1 MHGRTGAS
9 PRGRQEAAMTYDL
22 KITGGTIVDGSGKP
36 GFAGDLGIKD
46 GKVVALGKA
55 DGPAATTIDARG
67 KIVSPGFV
75 DVHTHYDAQILWD
88 RMLSISPW
96 HGVTTTV
103 IGNCGFGVAPTKAI
117 HRKLIMQTLEKVEGM
132 SLEALEAGLGNAWPF
147 ETFPQYLDT
156 LEKQGTAINIA
167 ALFGHT
173 PLRLYVMGEESTERA
188 ATPDEIAKMK
198 TLVREAMDAGAI
210 GFGTSVSVSHNG
222 YAGKPVPSRQ
232 ATVEEMD
239 ALVSVMGELKRGLM
253 QITIG
258 RDFSTRQVGGV
269 SRTYNA
275 PVTWTALLSYLYGPG
290 GHRKQLDLAAEQRK
304 SGAMVIP
311 QVSCRPLN
319 FEFTFAEPFI
329 FDVMKFMNE
338 LAVEDAKT
346 PGTRRRA
353 YADPAWR
360 EKLRRDVTPLF
371 RNWWDRVVIAWAP
384 SARELEEQPLAD
396 AARKLGRDPV
406 DLALDLA
413 LANDLQARFRM
424 AVMNFD
430 EKEVAELIT
439 DPHTVIALSDAGAH
453 ASQLCDACYSTYLL
467 GHWVREKK
475 TLTIEQAVHQL
486 TQRPAEMFGI
496 TDRGLLAEGRPADV
510 VVFDPRTVAP
520 GPLKRVYDL
529 PAGAD
534 RLVSEATGVDAVIV
548 NGRIIRQN
556 GNDVV
561 AADDRLPGR
570 VLRHGRAA

>member
-1 MHGRTGAS
+1 
-9 PRGRQEAAMTYDL
+9 MTYDL
-22 KITGGTIVDGSGKP
+22 KITGGTIVDGTGKP
-36 GFAGDLGIKD
+36 GFVGDLGIKN

-55 DGPAATTIDARG
+55 EGAATTTIDAKG

-103 IGNCGFGVAPTKAI
+103 IGNCGFGVAPTHAA
-117 HRKLIMQTLEKVEGM
+117 HRKIIMQTLEKVEGM
-132 SLEALEAGLGNAWPF
+132 SLEALEAGLGTAWPF

-156 LEKQGTAINIA
+156 LEKRGSAINVA

-188 ATPDEIAKMK
+188 ATPDEIGKMK

-210 GFGTSVSVSHNG
+210 GFGTSVSVSHSG
-222 YAGKPVPSRQ
+222 YGGKPVPSRQ

-239 ALVSVMGELKRGLM
+239 SLVSVMGEMKRGLM

-258 RDFSTRQVGGV
+258 RDFSTRHMAEV
-269 SRTYNA
+269 SRKYNI
-275 PVTWTALLSYLYGPG
+275 PVTWTALLSHLYGPG

-319 FEFTFAEPFI
+319 FEVTFAEPFI
-329 FDVMKFMNE
+329 FDVMPFMNE
-338 LAVEDAKT
+338 LAKADAKE
-346 PGTRRRA
+346 PGARRRA

-360 EKLRRDVTPLF
+360 EKLRSEVTPLF
-371 RNWWDRVVIAWAP
+371 RNWWDRVVIAWSP
-384 SARELEEQPLAD
+384 SHRELEEQPLTT
-396 AARKLGRDPV
+396 AAAKLGKDPV
-406 DLALDLA
+406 DLALDISLA
-413 LANDLQARFRM
+413 DDLQTRFRM

-439 DPHTVIALSDAGAH
+439 DPHTIIALSDAGAH
-453 ASQLCDACYSTYLL
+453 ANQLCDACYSTHLL

-475 TLTIEQAVHQL
+475 TFTVEEAVHNL

-496 TDRGLLAEGRPADV
+496 TDRGVLAEGRPADV
-510 VVFDPRTVAP
+510 VVFDPKTVGP

-534 RLVSEATGVDAVIV
+534 RLVAEANGIAAVIV
-548 NGRIIRQN
+548 NGRLVRQ
-556 GNDVV
+556 GNKDMVT
-561 AADDRLPGR
+561 ANDKLPGR
-570 VLRHGRAA
+570 LLRHGRAA

>member
-1 MHGRTGAS
+1 
-9 PRGRQEAAMTYDL
+9 MTYDL
-22 KITGGTIVDGSGKP
+22 KITGGTIVDGTGKP

-46 GKVVALGKA
+46 GKVAALGKA
-55 DGPAATTIDARG
+55 EGAADATIDAKG
-67 KIVSPGFV
+67 KVVSPGFV

-132 SLEALEAGLGNAWPF
+132 SLEALEAGLGMSWPF
-147 ETFPQYLDT
+147 ETFPQYLDA
-156 LEKQGTAINIA
+156 LEKRGSAINVA

-188 ATPDEIAKMK
+188 ATTDEIAAMK
-198 TLVREAMDAGAI
+198 KLVREAMDAGAI

-232 ATVEEMD
+232 ATVNEMD

-258 RDFSTRQVGGV
+258 RDFSTRHMAEV
-269 SRTYNA
+269 SRKYGV

-304 SGAMVIP
+304 SGALVIP

-338 LAVEDAKT
+338 LAVEEAKA

-360 EKLRRDVTPLF
+360 EKLRCEVTPLF

-384 SARELEEQPLAD
+384 SARELEEQPLTQ
-396 AARKLGRDPV
+396 AAAGLGKDPV

-439 DPHTVIALSDAGAH
+439 DPNTIIALSDAGAH

-467 GHWVREKK
+467 GHWVRERK
-475 TLTIEQAVHQL
+475 TFTVEQAVHNL

-496 TDRGLLAEGRPADV
+496 TDRGLLAQGRPADV
-510 VVFDPRTVAP
+510 VVFDPKTVGP

-534 RLVSEATGVDAVIV
+534 RLVSDAHGIDAVIV
-548 NGRIIRQN
+548 NGKLIRRD
-556 GNDVV
+556 GKDAV
-561 AADDRLPGR
+561 AANDKLPGR
-570 VLRHGRAA
+570 LLRHGRAA

>member
-1 MHGRTGAS
+1 
-9 PRGRQEAAMTYDL
+9 MTYDL
-22 KITGGTIVDGSGKP
+22 KITGGTIVDGTGKSG
-36 GFAGDLGIKD
+36 FSGDLGIKD
-46 GKVVALGKA
+46 GKVVALGKV
-55 DGPAATTIDARG
+55 DGPAAATIDATG
-67 KIVSPGFV
+67 KVVAPGFV

-88 RMLSISPW
+88 RMLTISPW
-96 HGVTTTV
+96 HGITTTV

-132 SLEALEAGLGNAWPF
+132 SLDALHAGLGDDWPF
-147 ETFPQYLDT
+147 ETFPQYLDA
-156 LEKQGTAINIA
+156 LEKRGSAINVA

-173 PLRLYVMGEESTERA
+173 PLRMYVMGEESTERA
-188 ATPDEIAKMK
+188 ATADEIDAMK
-198 TLVREAMDAGAI
+198 KLMREAMEAGAI

-232 ATVEEMD
+232 ATVDEMD
-239 ALVSVMGELKRGLM
+239 ALVSVMGDMKRGLM

-258 RDFSTRQVGGV
+258 REFSTRHMAEV
-269 SRTYNA
+269 SRKYGV

-304 SGAMVIP
+304 SGALVIP

-338 LAVEDAKT
+338 LTVEDARS
-346 PGTRRRA
+346 PGARRRA

-360 EKLRRDVTPLF
+360 RKFTAEPTPLF
-371 RNWWDRVVIAWAP
+371 QRWWDRTVIAWAP
-384 SARELEEQPLAD
+384 SAKELEEQPLAL
-396 AARKLGRDPV
+396 AAAKLGKDPV

-413 LANDLQARFRM
+413 LASDLQARFRM

-439 DPHTVIALSDAGAH
+439 DPHTIIALSDAGAH

-467 GHWVREKK
+467 GHWVRDKK
-475 TLTIEQAVHQL
+475 TFTIEQAVHNL

-496 TDRGLLAEGRPADV
+496 TDRGLLAPGRPADV
-510 VVFDPRTVAP
+510 VVFDPKTVGP
-520 GPLKRVYDL
+520 GPLKRVHDL

-534 RLVSEATGVDAVIV
+534 RLVSEASGIDAVIV
-548 NGRIIRQN
+548 NGQLIRRN
-556 GNDVV
+556 GKD
-561 AADDRLPGR
+561 AIADNNKLPGR
-570 VLRHGRAA
+570 LLRHGRAA

>member
-1 MHGRTGAS
+1 MS
-9 PRGRQEAAMTYDL
+9 FDL
-22 KITGGTIVDGSGKP
+22 KIAGGTIVDGTGKP
-36 GFAGDLGIKD
+36 GFVGDIGIKG
-46 GKVVALGKA
+46 GKIVAIGKA
-55 DGPAATTIDARG
+55 DGPAITTIDATG
-67 KIVSPGFV
+67 KVVSPGFV

-103 IGNCGFGVAPTKAI
+103 IGNCGFGVAPTRAA
-117 HRKLIMQTLEKVEGM
+117 HRKLILQTLEKVEGM
-132 SLEALEAGLGNAWPF
+132 SLDALQEGLGDVWPF

-156 LEKQGTAINIA
+156 VEKRGSAINVA

-173 PLRLYVMGEESTERA
+173 PLRMYVMGEESTERA
-188 ATPDEIAKMK
+188 STPDELAAMK
-198 TLVREAMDAGAI
+198 KLMREAMEAGAI

-232 ATVEEMD
+232 ATPEEMD
-239 ALVSVMGELKRGLM
+239 GLVSVMGEMKRGLM

-258 RDFSTRQVGGV
+258 REFSTRHMAEV
-269 SRTYNA
+269 SRKYQI

-338 LAVEDAKT
+338 LAIADAQS
-346 PGTRRRA
+346 PGARRQA

-360 EKLRRDVTPLF
+360 EKLRSEVTPLF
-371 RNWWDRVVIAWAP
+371 QKWWDRVVIAWAP
-384 SARELEEQPLAD
+384 SARELEEMPLVAA
-396 AARKLGRDPV
+396 AARLGKDPV

-413 LANDLQARFRM
+413 LANDLKARFRM

-439 DPHTVIALSDAGAH
+439 DPNTIIALSDAGAH

-467 GHWVREKK
+467 GHWVRDRKVF
-475 TLTIEQAVHQL
+475 TIEQAVHNL

-496 TDRGLLAEGRPADV
+496 SDRGLLSEGRPADV
-510 VVFDPRTVAP
+510 VVFDPKTVGP
-520 GPLKRVYDL
+520 GPLKRVHDM

-534 RLVSEATGVDAVIV
+534 RLVSEASGIDAVVV
-548 NGRIIRQN
+548 NGTLIRRDN
-556 GNDVV
+556 KDVF
-561 AADDRLPGR
+561 AANDRLPGR
-570 VLRHGRAA
+570 LLRGGKAA

>member
-1 MHGRTGAS
+1 MA
-9 PRGRQEAAMTYDL
+9 YDL
-22 KITGGTIVDGSGKP
+22 KITGGTIVDGTGKP
-36 GFAGDLGIKD
+36 GFVGDLGIKN
-46 GKVVALGKA
+46 GKVVAMGKA
-55 DGPAATTIDARG
+55 DGPATTTIEAAG
-67 KIVSPGFV
+67 KVISPGFV
-75 DVHTHYDAQILWD
+75 DVHTHYDAQVLWD
-88 RMLSISPW
+88 RMLTISPW
-96 HGVTTTV
+96 HGVTTSV

-132 SLEALEAGLGNAWPF
+132 SLDALQAGLGDDWPF

-156 LEKQGTAINIA
+156 LEKRGSAINIA

-188 ATPDEIAKMK
+188 ATSDEITAMK
-198 TLVREAMDAGAI
+198 KLMREAMEAGAI

-232 ATVEEMD
+232 ATVDEMD

-258 RDFSTRQVGGV
+258 REFSTRHMAEV
-269 SRTYNA
+269 SRKYGV
-275 PVTWTALLSYLYGPG
+275 PVTWTALLSHLYGPG

-338 LAVEDAKT
+338 LAVADAKT

-360 EKLRRDVTPLF
+360 EKLRSEVTPLF
-371 RNWWDRVVIAWAP
+371 QRWWDRVVIAWAP
-384 SARELEEQPLAD
+384 SHKELEEQPLAD
-396 AARKLGRDPV
+396 AAARLGKDPV

-413 LANDLQARFRM
+413 LANNLQARFRM

-439 DPHTVIALSDAGAH
+439 DPHTIIALSDAGAH
-453 ASQLCDACYSTYLL
+453 ASQLCDACYSTHLL
-467 GHWVREKK
+467 GHWVRDRK
-475 TLTIEQAVHQL
+475 TFTIEEAVHNL

-496 TDRGLLAEGRPADV
+496 TDRGVLAEGRPADV
-510 VVFDPRTVAP
+510 VVFDPKTVGP
-520 GPLKRVYDL
+520 GPLKRVHDL

-534 RLVSEATGVDAVIV
+534 RLISEASCIYAVIV
-548 NGRIIRQN
+548 NGTLIRRD
-556 GNDVV
+556 GTDAIAVNDK
-561 AADDRLPGR
+561 LPGR
-570 VLRHGRAA
+570 LLRSGCAA

>member
-1 MHGRTGAS
+1 MS
-9 PRGRQEAAMTYDL
+9 YDI
-22 KITGGTIVDGSGKP
+22 KVTGGTIVDGSGKP
-36 GFAGDLGIKD
+36 GFIGDLGIKG

-55 DGPAATTIDARG
+55 DGPADTTIDATG
-67 KIVSPGFV
+67 KVVSPGFV

-88 RMLSISPW
+88 RMLTISPW

-103 IGNCGFGVAPTKAI
+103 IGNCGFGVAPTRAI

-132 SLEALEAGLGNAWPF
+132 SLEALEAGLGLDWPF
-147 ETFPQYLDT
+147 ETFPQYLDA
-156 LEKQGTAINIA
+156 LDKRGSAINVA

-188 ATPDEIAKMK
+188 ATTDEIAAMK
-198 TLVREAMDAGAI
+198 KLVREAMEAGAI
-210 GFGTSVSVSHNG
+210 GFGTSVAVSHNG

-232 ATVEEMD
+232 ATVDEMD

-253 QITIG
+253 QVTIG
-258 RDFSTRQVGGV
+258 RDFSTRHMADV
-269 SRTYNA
+269 SRKYGI
-275 PVTWTALLSYLYGPG
+275 PVTWTALLSYMYGPG
-290 GHRKQLDLAAEQRK
+290 GHRKQLALADEQRK
-304 SGAMVIP
+304 SGALVIP

-338 LAVEDAKT
+338 LAVEEAKA

-360 EKLRRDVTPLF
+360 EKLRSEVTPLF

-384 SARELEEQPLAD
+384 SARELEELPLAE
-396 AARKLGRDPV
+396 AARKLGKDPV

-430 EKEVAELIT
+430 EQEVAELIT
-439 DPHTVIALSDAGAH
+439 DPHTIIALSDAGAH
-453 ASQLCDACYSTYLL
+453 ASQLCDACYATYLL
-467 GHWVREKK
+467 SHWVRERK
-475 TLTIEQAVHQL
+475 TFTIEQAVHNL

-496 TDRGLLAEGRPADV
+496 TDRGLLTEGRPADV
-510 VVFDPRTVAP
+510 VVFDPRTVGP

-534 RLVSEATGVDAVIV
+534 RLVSEASGIDAVIV
-548 NGRIIRQN
+548 NGKLIRRN
-556 GNDVV
+556 GKDTVAGNDP
-561 AADDRLPGR
+561 LPGR
-570 VLRHGRAA
+570 LLRHGRAA

>member
-1 MHGRTGAS
+1 MS
-9 PRGRQEAAMTYDL
+9 FDL
-22 KITGGTIVDGSGKP
+22 KIAGGTIVDGTGKP
-36 GFAGDLGIKD
+36 GFVGDIAIKG
-46 GKVVALGKA
+46 GKIVAVGKA
-55 DGPAATTIDARG
+55 DGPATTTIDATG
-67 KIVSPGFV
+67 KVVSPGFV

-103 IGNCGFGVAPTKAI
+103 IGNCGFGVAPTRAA
-117 HRKLIMQTLEKVEGM
+117 HRKLILQTLEKVEGM
-132 SLEALEAGLGNAWPF
+132 SLDALQEGLGEAWPF
-147 ETFPQYLDT
+147 ETFPQYLDAV
-156 LEKQGTAINIA
+156 EKRGSAINVA

-188 ATPDEIAKMK
+188 STPDELAAMK
-198 TLVREAMDAGAI
+198 KLMREAMEAGAI

-232 ATVEEMD
+232 ATPEEMD
-239 ALVSVMGELKRGLM
+239 GLVSVMGEMKRGLM

-258 RDFSTRQVGGV
+258 REFSTRHMAEV
-269 SRTYNA
+269 SRKYQV

-338 LAVEDAKT
+338 LAVADARS
-346 PGTRRRA
+346 PGARRQA
-353 YADPAWR
+353 YADPVWR
-360 EKLRRDVTPLF
+360 EKLRSEVTPLF
-371 RNWWDRVVIAWAP
+371 QRWWDRVVIAWAP
-384 SARELEEQPLAD
+384 STRELEEMPLV
-396 AARKLGRDPV
+396 AAAAKLGKDPV

-439 DPHTVIALSDAGAH
+439 DPNTIIALSDAGAH

-467 GHWVREKK
+467 GHWVRDRKVFTVE
-475 TLTIEQAVHQL
+475 EAVHNL

-510 VVFDPRTVAP
+510 VVFDPKTVGP
-520 GPLKRVYDL
+520 GPLKRVHDM

-534 RLVSEATGVDAVIV
+534 RLVSEASGIDAVIV
-548 NGRIIRQN
+548 NGTLIRRDN
-556 GNDVV
+556 KDVF
-561 AADDRLPGR
+561 AANDRLPGCL
-570 VLRHGRAA
+570 LRGGKAA

>member
-1 MHGRTGAS
+1 MAF
-9 PRGRQEAAMTYDL
+9 DL
-22 KITGGTIVDGSGKP
+22 KITGGTIVDGTGKP
-36 GFAGDLGIKD
+36 GFVGDLGIKD

-55 DGPAATTIDARG
+55 DGPATVTIDAAG
-67 KIVSPGFV
+67 KVVSPGFV

-88 RMLSISPW
+88 RLLSISPW

-103 IGNCGFGVAPTKAI
+103 IGNCGFGVAPTHAA
-117 HRKLIMQTLEKVEGM
+117 HRKMIMQTLEKVEGM
-132 SLEALEAGLGNAWPF
+132 SLEALEAGLGTAWPF

-156 LEKQGTAINIA
+156 LEKRGSAINIA

-188 ATPDEIAKMK
+188 ATPDEIAKMR
-198 TLVREAMDAGAI
+198 TLMREAMDAGAI

-222 YAGKPVPSRQ
+222 YGGKPVPSRQ

-258 RDFSTRQVGGV
+258 RDFSTRHMAEV
-269 SRTYNA
+269 SRKYNV

-304 SGAMVIP
+304 SGALVIP

-338 LAVEDAKT
+338 LSQADAKA

-360 EKLRRDVTPLF
+360 EKLRSEVTPLF
-371 RNWWDRVVIAWAP
+371 RNWWDRVIIAWSP
-384 SARELEEQPLAD
+384 SHRELEEQALS
-396 AARKLGRDPV
+396 AAAAKLGKDPV
-406 DLALDLA
+406 DLALDIA
-413 LANDLQARFRM
+413 LSDDLQTRFRM

-439 DPHTVIALSDAGAH
+439 DPNTIIALSDAGAH
-453 ASQLCDACYSTYLL
+453 ASQLCDACYSTHLL
-467 GHWVREKK
+467 AHWVRERG
-475 TLTIEQAVHQL
+475 TFTIEQAVHHL
-486 TQRPAEMFGI
+486 TQRPAETFGI
-496 TDRGLLAEGRPADV
+496 TDRGTLAEGRPADV
-510 VVFDPRTVAP
+510 VVFDPRTVGP
-520 GPLKRVYDL
+520 GPLKRVHDL

-534 RLVSEATGVDAVIV
+534 RLVSEANGIVAVIV
-548 NGRIIRQN
+548 NGQIIRRD
-556 GNDVV
+556 GKDAV
-561 AADDRLPGR
+561 AANDKLPGR
-570 VLRHGRAA
+570 VLRNGRAA

>member
-1 MHGRTGAS
+1 
-9 PRGRQEAAMTYDL
+9 MTFDL
-22 KITGGTIVDGSGKP
+22 KITGGTVVDGTGKP
-36 GFAGDLGIKD
+36 GFVADLGIKD
-46 GKVVALGKA
+46 GKVVAIGKIEG
-55 DGPAATTIDARG
+55 DATQTIDATG

-88 RMLSISPW
+88 RMLTISPW

-117 HRKLIMQTLEKVEGM
+117 HRKMIMQTLEKVEGM
-132 SLEALEAGLGNAWPF
+132 SLEALQEGLGDVWPF
-147 ETFPQYLDT
+147 ETFPEYLDAV
-156 LEKQGTAINIA
+156 EKRGSAINVA

-188 ATPDEIAKMK
+188 ATADEIGAMK
-198 TLVREAMDAGAI
+198 KLMREAMEAGAI

-232 ATVEEMD
+232 ATPEEMD
-239 ALVSVMGELKRGLM
+239 QLVSVMGEMKRGLM

-258 RDFSTRQVGGV
+258 REFSTRHMAEV
-269 SRTYNA
+269 SRKYDI

-329 FDVMKFMNE
+329 FDTMKFMNE
-338 LAVEDAKT
+338 LAVADAKD
-346 PGTRRRA
+346 PGARRRA
-353 YADPAWR
+353 YTDPTWR
-360 EKLRRDVTPLF
+360 EKLRSEVSPLF
-371 RNWWDRVVIAWAP
+371 QKWWDRVVIAWAP
-384 SARELEEQPLAD
+384 SARELEEMPLAVA
-396 AARKLGRDPV
+396 AARVGKDPV
-406 DLALDLA
+406 ALALELA

-439 DPHTVIALSDAGAH
+439 DPNTIIALSDAGAH
-453 ASQLCDACYSTYLL
+453 ASQLCDACYSTHLL
-467 GHWVREKK
+467 GHWVRDRKVF
-475 TLTIEQAVHQL
+475 TLEEAVHNL

-496 TDRGLLAEGRPADV
+496 TDRGVLAEGRPADV
-510 VVFDPRTVAP
+510 VVFDPKTVNP
-520 GPLKRVYDL
+520 GPLKRVFDM

-534 RLVSEATGVDAVIV
+534 RLVSEASGIEAVVV
-548 NGRIIRQN
+548 NGKLIRQN
-556 GNDVV
+556 NKDTV
-561 AADDRLPGR
+561 AADDKLPGR
-570 VLRHGRAA
+570 LLRHGRAA

>member
-1 MHGRTGAS
+1 
-9 PRGRQEAAMTYDL
+9 MTYDL

-36 GFAGDLGIKD
+36 GFRGDVGVKD

-55 DGPAATTIDARG
+55 EGAATTTIDATG
-67 KIVSPGFV
+67 KVVAPGFV

-132 SLEALEAGLGNAWPF
+132 SLEALEAGLGTNWPF
-147 ETFPQYLDT
+147 ETFPQYLDA
-156 LEKQGTAINIA
+156 LEKRGSAINVA

-188 ATPDEIAKMK
+188 ATADEIAAMK
-198 TLVREAMDAGAI
+198 KLVREAMDAGAI

-258 RDFSTRQVGGV
+258 RDFSTRHMAEV
-269 SRTYNA
+269 SRKYHV

-290 GHRKQLDLAAEQRK
+290 GHRKQLALAAEQRK
-304 SGAMVIP
+304 SGALVIP

-338 LAVEDAKT
+338 LAVAEAKT

-360 EKLRRDVTPLF
+360 EKLRSELTPLF
-371 RNWWDRVVIAWAP
+371 RNWWDRVIIAWVP
-384 SARELEEQPLAD
+384 SARELEEQPLAQA
-396 AARKLGRDPV
+396 AARLGKDPV

-439 DPHTVIALSDAGAH
+439 DPNTIIALSDAGAH

-467 GHWVREKK
+467 GHWVRERK
-475 TLTIEQAVHQL
+475 TFTVEQAVHNL

-496 TDRGLLAEGRPADV
+496 TDRGLLAQGRPADV
-510 VVFDPRTVAP
+510 VVFDPKTVGP

-534 RLVSEATGVDAVIV
+534 RLVSEASGIDAVIV
-548 NGRIIRQN
+548 NGKLIRRD
-556 GNDVV
+556 GKDAVV
-561 AADDRLPGR
+561 ANDTLPGR
-570 VLRHGRAA
+570 LLRHGKAA

>member
-1 MHGRTGAS
+1 
-9 PRGRQEAAMTYDL
+9 MTYDL

-36 GFAGDLGIKD
+36 GFRGDVGVKD

-55 DGPAATTIDARG
+55 EGAATTTIDATG
-67 KIVSPGFV
+67 KVVAPGFV

-132 SLEALEAGLGNAWPF
+132 SLEALEAGLGTNWPF
-147 ETFPQYLDT
+147 ETFPQYLDA
-156 LEKQGTAINIA
+156 LEKRGSAINVA

-188 ATPDEIAKMK
+188 ATADEIAAMK
-198 TLVREAMDAGAI
+198 KLVREAMDAGAI

-232 ATVEEMD
+232 ATVDEMD

-258 RDFSTRQVGGV
+258 RDFSTRHMAEV
-269 SRTYNA
+269 SRKYNV

-304 SGAMVIP
+304 SGALVIP

-338 LAVEDAKT
+338 LAVAEAKT

-360 EKLRRDVTPLF
+360 EKLRSELTPLF
-371 RNWWDRVVIAWAP
+371 RNWWDRVIIAWAP
-384 SARELEEQPLAD
+384 SARELEEQPLAQA
-396 AARKLGRDPV
+396 AARLGKDPV

-439 DPHTVIALSDAGAH
+439 DPNTIIALSDAGAH

-467 GHWVREKK
+467 GHWVRERK
-475 TLTIEQAVHQL
+475 TFTVEQAVHNL

-496 TDRGLLAEGRPADV
+496 TDRGLLAAGRPADV
-510 VVFDPRTVAP
+510 VVFDPKTVGP

-534 RLVSEATGVDAVIV
+534 RLVSEASGIDAVIV
-548 NGRIIRQN
+548 NGKLIRRD
-556 GNDVV
+556 GKDAV
-561 AADDRLPGR
+561 AANDKLPGR
-570 VLRHGRAA
+570 LLRHGRAA

>member
-1 MHGRTGAS
+1 MS
-9 PRGRQEAAMTYDL
+9 YDL
-22 KITGGTIVDGSGKP
+22 KITGGMIVDGTGKP
-36 GFAGDLGIKD
+36 GFVGDLGIKD
-46 GKVVALGKA
+46 GKVVAMGKA
-55 DGPAATTIDARG
+55 DGPATTTIDATG

-117 HRKLIMQTLEKVEGM
+117 HRKLILQTLEKVEGM
-132 SLEALEAGLGNAWPF
+132 SLDALHAGLGEVWPF
-147 ETFPQYLDT
+147 ETFPQYLDA
-156 LEKQGTAINIA
+156 LEKRGSAINVA

-173 PLRLYVMGEESTERA
+173 PLRMYVMGEESTERA
-188 ATPDEIAKMK
+188 ATQDEIKSMK
-198 TLVREAMDAGAI
+198 KLMREAMDAGAI

-232 ATVEEMD
+232 ATVDEMD
-239 ALVSVMGELKRGLM
+239 QLVSVMGELKRGLM

-258 RDFSTRQVGGV
+258 REFSTRHMAEV
-269 SRTYNA
+269 SRKYGV

-338 LAVEDAKT
+338 LAVADAKA

-360 EKLRRDVTPLF
+360 EKLRSEVTPLF
-371 RNWWDRVVIAWAP
+371 QRWWDRVVIARAP
-384 SARELEEQPLAD
+384 SHKELEEMPLAAA
-396 AARKLGRDPV
+396 AARLGKDPV
-406 DLALDLA
+406 DLALDIA

-439 DPHTVIALSDAGAH
+439 DPNTIIALSDAGAH
-453 ASQLCDACYSTYLL
+453 ASQLCDACYSTHLL
-467 GHWVREKK
+467 GHWVRERKVF
-475 TLTIEQAVHQL
+475 TVEEAVHNL

-496 TDRGLLAEGRPADV
+496 TDRGVLAEGRPADV
-510 VVFDPRTVAP
+510 VVFDARTVGP
-520 GPLKRVYDL
+520 GPLKRVNDL

-534 RLVSEATGVDAVIV
+534 RLVSQANGIDAVIV
-548 NGRIIRQN
+548 NGELIRRDN
-556 GNDVV
+556 KDVFAANDK
-561 AADDRLPGR
+561 LPGR
-570 VLRHGRAA
+570 LLRSGRAA

>member
-1 MHGRTGAS
+1 MS
-9 PRGRQEAAMTYDL
+9 YDL
-22 KITGGTIVDGSGKP
+22 KITGGTIVDGTGKA
-36 GFAGDLGIKD
+36 GFVGDVGIKD

-55 DGPAATTIDARG
+55 DGPATTTIEAAGR
-67 KIVSPGFV
+67 IVAPGFV

-88 RMLSISPW
+88 RLLSISPW

-117 HRKLIMQTLEKVEGM
+117 HRKMIMQTLEKVEGM
-132 SLEALEAGLGNAWPF
+132 SLDALQAGLGDEWPF
-147 ETFPQYLDT
+147 ETFPQYLDA
-156 LEKQGTAINIA
+156 LEKRGSAINVA

-188 ATPDEIAKMK
+188 ATIDEIGAMK
-198 TLVREAMDAGAI
+198 TLMREAMEAGAI

-239 ALVSVMGELKRGLM
+239 ALVSVMGEMKRGLM

-258 RDFSTRQVGGV
+258 REFSTRHMAEV
-269 SRTYNA
+269 SRKYGV
-275 PVTWTALLSYLYGPG
+275 PVTWTALLSHLYGPG
-290 GHRKQLDLAAEQRK
+290 GHRKQLDLAAEQRR

-338 LAVEDAKT
+338 LAIEDAKV

-360 EKLRRDVTPLF
+360 EKLRSEVTPLF

-384 SARELEEQPLAD
+384 AHKELEEQPLTE
-396 AARKLGRDPV
+396 AAAKLGKDPV
-406 DLALDLA
+406 DLALDIA
-413 LANDLQARFRM
+413 LASDLQARFRM

-439 DPHTVIALSDAGAH
+439 DPNTIIALSDAGAH

-467 GHWVREKK
+467 GHWVRERK
-475 TLTIEQAVHQL
+475 TCTIEQAVHNL

-496 TDRGLLAEGRPADV
+496 TDRGVLADGRPADV
-510 VVFDPRTVAP
+510 VVFDPKTVGP

-534 RLVSEATGVDAVIV
+534 RLVSEAHGIDVVIV
-548 NGRIIRQN
+548 NGKVIRRN
-556 GNDVV
+556 GTDVV
-561 AADDRLPGR
+561 AANDKLPGR
-570 VLRHGRAA
+570 LLRSGRAA

>member
-1 MHGRTGAS
+1 
-9 PRGRQEAAMTYDL
+9 MTYDL
-22 KITGGTIVDGSGKP
+22 KITGGTIVDGTGKSG
-36 GFAGDLGIKD
+36 FTGDLGIKD

-55 DGPAATTIDARG
+55 EGAATATIDARS
-67 KIVSPGFV
+67 KVVSPGFV

-103 IGNCGFGVAPTKAI
+103 IGNCGFGVAPTRAI
-117 HRKLIMQTLEKVEGM
+117 HRKMIMQTLEKVEGM
-132 SLEALEAGLGNAWPF
+132 SLEALQAGLGEAWPF
-147 ETFPQYLDT
+147 ETFPQYLDA
-156 LEKQGTAINIA
+156 LEKRGSAINVA

-173 PLRLYVMGEESTERA
+173 PLRLYVMGEASTERA
-188 ATPDEIAKMK
+188 ANADEVAAMK
-198 TLVREAMDAGAI
+198 KLVREAMEAGAI

-232 ATVEEMD
+232 ATPEEMD
-239 ALVSVMGELKRGLM
+239 ALVSVMGEMKRGLM

-258 RDFSTRQVGGV
+258 RDFSTKHMAEV
-269 SRTYNA
+269 SRKYGI

-304 SGAMVIP
+304 SGALVIP

-329 FDVMKFMNE
+329 FDTMKFMNE
-338 LAVEDAKT
+338 LAAADAKE

-353 YADPAWR
+353 YANPAWR
-360 EKLRRDVTPLF
+360 EKLRSEVSPVF
-371 RNWWDRVVIAWAP
+371 RNWWDRVVIAWSP
-384 SARELEEQPLAD
+384 SARELEEMPLA
-396 AARKLGRDPV
+396 AAAAKVGKDPV
-406 DLALDLA
+406 DLALDIA
-413 LANDLQARFRM
+413 LVDDLQTRFRM

-430 EKEVAELIT
+430 ETEVAELIT
-439 DPHTVIALSDAGAH
+439 DPHTIIALSDAGAH
-453 ASQLCDACYSTYLL
+453 ANQLCDACYSTHLL

-475 TLTIEQAVHQL
+475 TMTIEQAVHQL

-496 TDRGLLAEGRPADV
+496 TDRGVLAEGRPADV
-510 VVFDPRTVAP
+510 VVFDPKTVAP

-534 RLVSEATGVDAVIV
+534 RLVSEASGIDAVIV
-548 NGRIIRQN
+548 NGRLIRQ
-556 GNDVV
+556 GNKDVV
-561 AADDRLPGR
+561 AADDKLPGR
-570 VLRHGRAA
+570 LLRHGRAV

>member
-1 MHGRTGAS
+1 
-9 PRGRQEAAMTYDL
+9 MTYDL
-22 KITGGTIVDGSGKP
+22 KITGGTIVDGTGKP
-36 GFAGDLGIKD
+36 GFVGDLGITD
-46 GKVVALGKA
+46 GKVVAIGKA
-55 DGPAATTIDARG
+55 EGAATTTIDAKG
-67 KIVSPGFV
+67 KVVSPGFV

-103 IGNCGFGVAPTKAI
+103 IGNCGFGVAPTRAA
-117 HRKLIMQTLEKVEGM
+117 HRKIIMQTLEKVEGM
-132 SLEALEAGLGNAWPF
+132 SLEALEAGLGTAWPF

-156 LEKQGTAINIA
+156 LEKRGSAINVA

-188 ATPDEIAKMK
+188 ATPDEIGKMK
-198 TLVREAMDAGAI
+198 ILVREAMDAGAI
-210 GFGTSVSVSHNG
+210 GFGTSVSVSHSG
-222 YAGKPVPSRQ
+222 YGGKPVPSRQ

-239 ALVSVMGELKRGLM
+239 QLVSVMGELKRGLM

-258 RDFSTRQVGGV
+258 RDFSTRHMAEV
-269 SRTYNA
+269 SRKYNI
-275 PVTWTALLSYLYGPG
+275 PVTWTALLSHLYGPG

-319 FEFTFAEPFI
+319 FEVTFAEPFI
-329 FDVMKFMNE
+329 FDVMPFMNE
-338 LAVEDAKT
+338 LAKADAKE

-360 EKLRRDVTPLF
+360 EKLRSEVTPLF
-371 RNWWDRVVIAWAP
+371 RSWWDRVVIAWSP
-384 SARELEEQPLAD
+384 SHRELEEMPLA
-396 AARKLGRDPV
+396 AAAAKLGKDPV
-406 DLALDLA
+406 DLALDISLA
-413 LANDLQARFRM
+413 DDLQTRFRM

-439 DPHTVIALSDAGAH
+439 DPHTIIALSDAGAH
-453 ASQLCDACYSTYLL
+453 ANQLCDACYSTHLL

-475 TLTIEQAVHQL
+475 TLTVEEAVHNL

-496 TDRGLLAEGRPADV
+496 TDRGVLAEGRPADV
-510 VVFDPRTVAP
+510 VVFDPKTVGP

-534 RLVSEATGVDAVIV
+534 RLVAEAGGIDAVIV
-548 NGRIIRQN
+548 NGRLIRQN
-556 GNDVV
+556 NKDTV
-561 AADDRLPGR
+561 AANDKLPGR
-570 VLRHGRAA
+570 LLRHGRAA

>member
-1 MHGRTGAS
+1 
-9 PRGRQEAAMTYDL
+9 MTYDL
-22 KITGGTIVDGSGKP
+22 KITGGTIVDGTGKP
-36 GFAGDLGIKD
+36 GFPGDIGIKD
-46 GKVVALGKA
+46 GKVVAMGKA
-55 DGPAATTIDARG
+55 DGPATTTIDATG
-67 KIVSPGFV
+67 KVVSPGFV

-117 HRKLIMQTLEKVEGM
+117 HRKLILQTLEKVEGM
-132 SLEALEAGLGNAWPF
+132 SLDALHAGLGEDWPF
-147 ETFPQYLDT
+147 ETFPEYLDAV
-156 LEKQGTAINIA
+156 EKRGSAINIA

-173 PLRLYVMGEESTERA
+173 PLRMYVMGEESTERA
-188 ATPDEIAKMK
+188 ATQDEIKSMK
-198 TLVREAMDAGAI
+198 KLMHEAMDAGAI

-222 YAGKPVPSRQ
+222 YAGKPVPSRL
-232 ATVEEMD
+232 AAVEEMD
-239 ALVSVMGELKRGLM
+239 QLVSVMGELKRGLM

-258 RDFSTRQVGGV
+258 REFSTRHMAEV
-269 SRTYNA
+269 SRKYGV

-338 LAVEDAKT
+338 LAMADAKA

-360 EKLRRDVTPLF
+360 EKLRSEVTPLF
-371 RNWWDRVVIAWAP
+371 QRWWDRVVIAWAP
-384 SARELEEQPLAD
+384 SHKELEEMPLAT
-396 AARKLGRDPV
+396 AADRLGKDPV
-406 DLALDLA
+406 DLALDIA
-413 LANDLQARFRM
+413 IANDLQARFRM

-439 DPHTVIALSDAGAH
+439 DPNTIIALSDAGAH
-453 ASQLCDACYSTYLL
+453 ASQLCDACYSTHLL
-467 GHWVREKK
+467 GHWVRDRKVF
-475 TLTIEQAVHQL
+475 TIEEAVHNL

-496 TDRGLLAEGRPADV
+496 TDRGVLAQGRPADV
-510 VVFDPRTVAP
+510 VVFDAKAVGP
-520 GPLKRVYDL
+520 GPLKRVNDL

-534 RLVSEATGVDAVIV
+534 RLVSQANGIDAVIV
-548 NGRIIRQN
+548 NGELVRRDN
-556 GNDVV
+556 KDVFAANDK
-561 AADDRLPGR
+561 LPGR
-570 VLRHGRAA
+570 LLRSGRAA

>member
-1 MHGRTGAS
+1 MKLV
-9 PRGRQEAAMTYDL
+9 QEQAMTYDL
-22 KITGGTIVDGSGKP
+22 KIMGGTIVDGTGRP

-55 DGPAATTIDARG
+55 DGEATQTIDAAGR
-67 KIVSPGFV
+67 IVAPGFV

-88 RMLSISPW
+88 RLLSISPW

-103 IGNCGFGVAPTKAI
+103 IGNCGFGVAPTRAI

-132 SLEALEAGLGNAWPF
+132 SLDALQAGLGDDWPF
-147 ETFPQYLDT
+147 ETFPQYLDA
-156 LEKQGTAINIA
+156 LEKRGSAINVA

-173 PLRLYVMGEESTERA
+173 PLRLYVMGEASTERA
-188 ATPDEIAKMK
+188 ATADEIGAMK
-198 TLVREAMDAGAI
+198 KLVREAMEAGAI

-239 ALVSVMGELKRGLM
+239 ALVSVMGDIKRGLM

-258 RDFSTRQVGGV
+258 REFSTRHMAEV
-269 SRTYNA
+269 SRKYGV

-304 SGAMVIP
+304 SGALVIP

-338 LAVEDAKT
+338 LAVEDARV

-360 EKLRRDVTPLF
+360 QKLKSELTPLF
-371 RNWWDRVVIAWAP
+371 QRWWDRTVIAWAP
-384 SARELEEQPLAD
+384 SAKELEEQPLAE
-396 AARKLGRDPV
+396 AAAKLGKDPV

-439 DPHTVIALSDAGAH
+439 DPHTIIALSDAGAH

-467 GHWVREKK
+467 GHWVRERK
-475 TLTIEQAVHQL
+475 TFTVEQAVHHL
-486 TQRPAEMFGI
+486 TQRPAEAFGI
-496 TDRGLLAEGRPADV
+496 TDRGVLAEGRPADV
-510 VVFDPRTVAP
+510 VVFDARTVGP
-520 GPLKRVYDL
+520 GPLRRVYDL

-534 RLVSEATGVDAVIV
+534 RLISDASGIDAVIV
-548 NGRIIRQN
+548 NGKLIRRD
-556 GNDVV
+556 GKDAV
-561 AADDRLPGR
+561 AANDKLPGR
-570 VLRHGRAA
+570 LLRHGRAA

>member
-1 MHGRTGAS
+1 
-9 PRGRQEAAMTYDL
+9 MTYDL

-36 GFAGDLGIKD
+36 GFTGDLGVKD

-55 DGPAATTIDARG
+55 DGPADMTIDAKG
-67 KIVSPGFV
+67 KVVSPGFV

-103 IGNCGFGVAPTKAI
+103 IGNCGFGVAPTRAI

-132 SLEALEAGLGNAWPF
+132 SLEALEAGLGTNWPF

-156 LEKQGTAINIA
+156 LEKRGSAINVA

-188 ATPDEIAKMK
+188 ATADEIGKMK
-198 TLVREAMDAGAI
+198 KLVREAMEAGAI
-210 GFGTSVSVSHNG
+210 GFGTSVAVSHNG

-239 ALVSVMGELKRGLM
+239 SLVSVMGEMKRGLM

-258 RDFSTRQVGGV
+258 RDFSTRHMAEV
-269 SRTYNA
+269 SRKYGV

-290 GHRKQLDLAAEQRK
+290 GHRKQLDLAAEQRR
-304 SGAMVIP
+304 SGALVIP

-338 LAVEDAKT
+338 LAREEAKA

-360 EKLRRDVTPLF
+360 EKLRSEVTPLF

-384 SARELEEQPLAD
+384 SHKELEEQPLSSA
-396 AARKLGRDPV
+396 AARLGKDPV
-406 DLALDLA
+406 DLALDIA
-413 LANDLQARFRM
+413 LASDLQARFRM

-430 EKEVAELIT
+430 ETEVAELIT
-439 DPHTVIALSDAGAH
+439 DPNTIIALSDAGAH

-467 GHWVREKK
+467 GHWVRERG
-475 TLTIEQAVHQL
+475 TLTLEQAVHDL
-486 TQRPAEMFGI
+486 TQRPAETFGI
-496 TDRGLLAEGRPADV
+496 TDRGVLAEGRPADV
-510 VVFDPRTVAP
+510 VVFDPKTVGP

-534 RLVSEATGVDAVIV
+534 RLVSEAHGIAAVIV
-548 NGRIIRQN
+548 NGQIIRRN
-556 GNDVV
+556 GKDAV
-561 AADDRLPGR
+561 AANDTLPGR
-570 VLRHGRAA
+570 VLRGGRAA

>member
-1 MHGRTGAS
+1 
-9 PRGRQEAAMTYDL
+9 MTYDL
-22 KITGGTIVDGSGKP
+22 KITGGTIVDGTGKP
-36 GFAGDLGIKD
+36 GFVGDIGIKD

-55 DGPAATTIDARG
+55 EGAATKTIDAKG
-67 KIVSPGFV
+67 KVVSPGFV

-88 RMLSISPW
+88 RMLTISPW

-103 IGNCGFGVAPTKAI
+103 IGNCGFGVAPTHAI
-117 HRKLIMQTLEKVEGM
+117 HRKLILQTLEKVEGM
-132 SLEALEAGLGNAWPF
+132 SLDALQAGLGDVWPF
-147 ETFPQYLDT
+147 ETFPQYLDAV
-156 LEKQGTAINIA
+156 EKRGVAINVA

-173 PLRLYVMGEESTERA
+173 PLRLYVMGEASTERA
-188 ATPDEIAKMK
+188 ATADEIAAMK
-198 TLVREAMDAGAI
+198 KLVREAMDAGAI

-222 YAGKPVPSRQ
+222 YGGKPVPSRQ

-239 ALVSVMGELKRGLM
+239 SLVSVMGELKRGLM

-258 RDFSTRQVGGV
+258 RDFSTKAMAEV
-269 SRTYNA
+269 SRKYNV

-304 SGAMVIP
+304 SGAIVIP

-319 FEFTFAEPFI
+319 FELTFAEPFI

-338 LAVEDAKT
+338 LAIEDAKS

-360 EKLRRDVTPLF
+360 EKLRSEVTPLF
-371 RNWWDRVVIAWAP
+371 RQWWDRTTIAWAP
-384 SARELEEQPLAD
+384 SARELEEMPLSE
-396 AARKLGRDPV
+396 AAAKLGKDPV
-406 DLALDLA
+406 DLALDLS
-413 LANDLQARFRM
+413 LDNDLQARFRV

-439 DPHTVIALSDAGAH
+439 DPHTIIALSDAGAH
-453 ASQLCDACYSTYLL
+453 ANQLCDACYSTYLL
-467 GHWVREKK
+467 GHWVRDKK
-475 TLTIEQAVHQL
+475 TFTVEQAVHNL

-496 TDRGLLAEGRPADV
+496 TDRGVLAEGRPADV
-510 VVFDPRTVAP
+510 VIFDPATVGP

-534 RLVSEATGVDAVIV
+534 RLVAEANGIEAVIV
-548 NGRIIRQN
+548 NGQLVRQN
-556 GNDVV
+556 NKDMV
-561 AADDRLPGR
+561 AANDKLPGR
-570 VLRHGRAA
+570 LLRHGRAA

>member
-1 MHGRTGAS
+1 
-9 PRGRQEAAMTYDL
+9 MTYDL
-22 KITGGTIVDGSGKP
+22 KITGGTIVDGTGKAGFRGDVGISG
-36 GFAGDLGIKD
+36 

-55 DGPAATTIDARG
+55 DGPAMTTIDASGRV
-67 KIVSPGFV
+67 VSPGFV
-75 DVHTHYDAQILWD
+75 DVHTHYDAQVLWD

-103 IGNCGFGVAPTKAI
+103 IGNCGFGVAPTRAI
-117 HRKLIMQTLEKVEGM
+117 HRRMILQTLEKVEGM
-132 SLEALEAGLGNAWPF
+132 SLEALQAGLGDDWPF

-156 LEKQGTAINIA
+156 LEKNGAAINVA

-173 PLRLYVMGEESTERA
+173 PLRLFVMGEESTERA
-188 ATPDEIAKMK
+188 ATADEIAVMKKM
-198 TLVREAMDAGAI
+198 VHEAMEAGAI

-239 ALVSVMGELKRGLM
+239 ALVSVLGEMKRGLM

-258 RDFSTRQVGGV
+258 RDFSTRHMAEV
-269 SRTYNA
+269 SRKYNV

-304 SGAMVIP
+304 SGALVIP

-338 LAVEDAKT
+338 LAAADAAS
-346 PGTRRRA
+346 PGARRRA

-360 EKLRRDVTPLF
+360 EKLRSEVTPLF
-371 RNWWDRVVIAWAP
+371 RNWWERVVIAWAP

-396 AARKLGRDPV
+396 AARRLGKDPV
-406 DLALDLA
+406 DLAMDLA

-439 DPHTVIALSDAGAH
+439 DPNTIIALSDAGAH
-453 ASQLCDACYSTYLL
+453 ANQLCDACYSTHLL
-467 GHWVREKK
+467 AHWVRGNGTF
-475 TLTIEQAVHQL
+475 TLEQAIHNL
-486 TQRPAEMFGI
+486 TQRPAELFGI
-496 TDRGLLAEGRPADV
+496 TDRGVLAEGRPADV
-510 VVFDPRTVAP
+510 VVFDPATVGP
-520 GPLKRVYDL
+520 GPLQRVYDL

-534 RLVSEATGVDAVIV
+534 RLVAQAHGIDAVIV
-548 NGRIIRQN
+548 NGTLIRRN
-556 GNDVV
+556 GKDAV
-561 AADDRLPGR
+561 AANDKLPGR
-570 VLRHGRAA
+570 LLRHGRAA

>member
-1 MHGRTGAS
+1 
-9 PRGRQEAAMTYDL
+9 MTFDL
-22 KITGGTIVDGSGKP
+22 KITSGTIVDGTGKP
-36 GFAGDLGIKD
+36 GFTGDVGIKD
-46 GKVVALGKA
+46 GKVVALGKV
-55 DGPAATTIDARG
+55 DGPAATTIDATG
-67 KIVSPGFV
+67 KVVSPGFV

-103 IGNCGFGVAPTKAI
+103 IGNCGFGVAPTRAA
-117 HRKLIMQTLEKVEGM
+117 HRKLILQTLEKVEGM
-132 SLEALEAGLGNAWPF
+132 SLDALQEGLGEVWPF

-156 LEKQGTAINIA
+156 VEKRGSAINVA

-173 PLRLYVMGEESTERA
+173 PLRMYVMGEESTERA
-188 ATPDEIAKMK
+188 STPDELAAMK
-198 TLVREAMDAGAI
+198 KLMREAMEAGAI
-210 GFGTSVSVSHNG
+210 GFGTSVSVSHSG
-222 YAGKPVPSRQ
+222 YGGKPVPSRQ
-232 ATVEEMD
+232 ATPEEMD
-239 ALVSVMGELKRGLM
+239 GLVSVMGEMKRGLM

-258 RDFSTRQVGGV
+258 REFSTRHMAEV
-269 SRTYNA
+269 SRKYQV

-338 LAVEDAKT
+338 LAVADAKS
-346 PGTRRRA
+346 PGARRLA

-360 EKLRRDVTPLF
+360 EKLRSEVTPIF
-371 RNWWDRVVIAWAP
+371 QKWWDRVVIAWAP
-384 SARELEEQPLAD
+384 SAPELEEMPLVAA
-396 AARKLGRDPV
+396 AARLGKDPV

-413 LANDLQARFRM
+413 LANDLKARFRM

-439 DPHTVIALSDAGAH
+439 DPNTIIALSDAGAH

-467 GHWVREKK
+467 GHWVRDRKVF
-475 TLTIEQAVHQL
+475 TLEQAVHNL

-496 TDRGLLAEGRPADV
+496 TDRGVLAEGRPADV
-510 VVFDPRTVAP
+510 VVFDPKTVGP
-520 GPLKRVYDL
+520 GPLKRVHDM

-534 RLVSEATGVDAVIV
+534 RLVSEASGIDAVVV
-548 NGRIIRQN
+548 NGTLIRRN
-556 GNDVV
+556 NKDVF
-561 AADDRLPGR
+561 AANDRLPGR
-570 VLRHGRAA
+570 LLRGGKAA

>member
-1 MHGRTGAS
+1 
-9 PRGRQEAAMTYDL
+9 MTYDL
-22 KITGGTIVDGSGKP
+22 KITGGTIVDGTGKP
-36 GFAGDLGIKD
+36 GFVGDLGIKD
-46 GKVVALGKA
+46 GKVVAIGKA
-55 DGPAATTIDARG
+55 EGAATTTIDAKG
-67 KIVSPGFV
+67 KVVSPGFV

-103 IGNCGFGVAPTKAI
+103 IGNCGFGVAPTRAA
-117 HRKLIMQTLEKVEGM
+117 HRKIIMQTLEKVEGM
-132 SLEALEAGLGNAWPF
+132 SLEALEAGLGTAWPF

-156 LEKQGTAINIA
+156 LEKRGSAINVA

-188 ATPDEIAKMK
+188 ATPDEIGKMK
-198 TLVREAMDAGAI
+198 ILVREAMDAGAI
-210 GFGTSVSVSHNG
+210 GFGTSVSVSHSG
-222 YAGKPVPSRQ
+222 YGGKPVPSRQ

-239 ALVSVMGELKRGLM
+239 QLVSVMGELKRGLM

-258 RDFSTRQVGGV
+258 RDFSTRHMAEV
-269 SRTYNA
+269 SRKYNI
-275 PVTWTALLSYLYGPG
+275 PVTWTALLSHLYGPG

-319 FEFTFAEPFI
+319 FEVTFAEPFI
-329 FDVMKFMNE
+329 FDVMPFMNE
-338 LAVEDAKT
+338 LAKADAKE

-360 EKLRRDVTPLF
+360 EKLRSEVTPLF
-371 RNWWDRVVIAWAP
+371 RNWWDRVVIAWSP
-384 SARELEEQPLAD
+384 SHRELEEQPLTM
-396 AARKLGRDPV
+396 AAAKLGKDPV
-406 DLALDLA
+406 DLALDISLA
-413 LANDLQARFRM
+413 DDLQTRFRM

-439 DPHTVIALSDAGAH
+439 DPHTIIALSDAGAH
-453 ASQLCDACYSTYLL
+453 ANQLCDACYSTHLL

-475 TLTIEQAVHQL
+475 TLTVEEAVHNL

-496 TDRGLLAEGRPADV
+496 TDRGVLAEGRPADV
-510 VVFDPRTVAP
+510 VVFDPKTVGP

-534 RLVSEATGVDAVIV
+534 RLVAEAGGIDAVIV
-548 NGRIIRQN
+548 NGRLIRQN
-556 GNDVV
+556 NKDTV
-561 AADDRLPGR
+561 AANDKLPGR
-570 VLRHGRAA
+570 LLRHGRAA

>member
-1 MHGRTGAS
+1 
-9 PRGRQEAAMTYDL
+9 MTYDL
-22 KITGGTIVDGSGKP
+22 KITGGTIVDGTGKA
-36 GFAGDLGIKD
+36 GFVGDVGIKD
-46 GKVVALGKA
+46 GKVVSLGKA
-55 DGPAATTIDARG
+55 EGAATTTIDATG
-67 KIVSPGFV
+67 KVVSPGFV

-88 RMLSISPW
+88 RMLTISPW

-132 SLEALEAGLGNAWPF
+132 SLDALQAGLGETWPF

-156 LEKQGTAINIA
+156 LEKRGSAINVA

-173 PLRLYVMGEESTERA
+173 PLRMFVMGEESTERA
-188 ATPDEIAKMK
+188 ATVDEVGAMK
-198 TLVREAMDAGAI
+198 RLMREAMEAGAI

-239 ALVSVMGELKRGLM
+239 SLVSVMGELKRGLM

-258 RDFSTRQVGGV
+258 REFSTRHMAEV
-269 SRTYNA
+269 SRKHGV
-275 PVTWTALLSYLYGPG
+275 PVTWTALLSHLYGPG
-290 GHRKQLDLAAEQRK
+290 GHRKQLDLAAEQRR

-338 LAVEDAKT
+338 LAIEDAKA

-360 EKLRRDVTPLF
+360 EKLRSQVTPLF
-371 RNWWDRVVIAWAP
+371 QRWWDRVVIAWAP
-384 SARELEEQPLAD
+384 SARELEEMPLAS
-396 AARKLGRDPV
+396 AAAKLGKDPV

-439 DPHTVIALSDAGAH
+439 DPHTIIALSDAGAH
-453 ASQLCDACYSTYLL
+453 ASQLCDACYSTHLL

-475 TLTIEQAVHQL
+475 TLTLEEAVHHL

-496 TDRGLLAEGRPADV
+496 TDRGVLAEGRPADV
-510 VVFDPRTVAP
+510 VVFDAATVGP

-534 RLVSEATGVDAVIV
+534 RLVSDASGIDAVIV
-548 NGRIIRQN
+548 NGRLIRQN
-556 GNDVV
+556 NKDTV
-561 AADDRLPGR
+561 AANDKLPGR
-570 VLRHGRAA
+570 LLRHGRAA

>member
-1 MHGRTGAS
+1 MS
-9 PRGRQEAAMTYDL
+9 YDL

-36 GFAGDLGIKD
+36 GFAGDVGIKD

-55 DGPAATTIDARG
+55 EGPAASTIDARG
-67 KIVSPGFV
+67 KVVCPGFV

-103 IGNCGFGVAPTKAI
+103 IGNCGFGVAPTRAA
-117 HRKLIMQTLEKVEGM
+117 HRKLILQTLEKVEGM
-132 SLEALEAGLGNAWPF
+132 SLDALHAGLGEEWPF

-156 LEKQGTAINIA
+156 LEKNGAAINVA

-188 ATPDEIAKMK
+188 ATPDEIATMK
-198 TLVREAMDAGAI
+198 KLVREAMEAGAI

-232 ATVEEMD
+232 ATVDEMD
-239 ALVSVMGELKRGLM
+239 AMVSVLGDLKRGLM

-258 RDFSTRQVGGV
+258 RDFSTRHMAEV
-269 SRTYNA
+269 SRKYGV
-275 PVTWTALLSYLYGPG
+275 PVTWTALLSHLYGPG

-304 SGAMVIP
+304 SGALVVP

-338 LAVEDAKT
+338 LAAADAKA

-360 EKLRRDVTPLF
+360 EKLRSEVTPLF
-371 RNWWDRVVIAWAP
+371 QRWWERVVIAWAP
-384 SARELEEQPLAD
+384 SARELEEMPLAV
-396 AARKLGRDPV
+396 AAAKLGKDPV

-439 DPHTVIALSDAGAH
+439 DPNTIIALSDAGAH
-453 ASQLCDACYSTYLL
+453 ASQLCDACYSTHLL
-467 GHWVREKK
+467 GHWVRERK
-475 TLTIEQAVHQL
+475 TFSIEEAVHNL

-496 TDRGLLAEGRPADV
+496 TDRGILAAGRPADV
-510 VVFDPRTVAP
+510 VVFDPKTVGP

-534 RLVSEATGVDAVIV
+534 RLISEASGIDAVIV
-548 NGRIIRQN
+548 NGELIRHE
-556 GNDVV
+556 GKDMV
-561 AADDRLPGR
+561 ATNDRLPGR
-570 VLRHGRAA
+570 LLRHGRAA

>member
-1 MHGRTGAS
+1 MS
-9 PRGRQEAAMTYDL
+9 YDI
-22 KITGGTIVDGSGKP
+22 KVTGGTIVDGSGKA
-36 GFAGDLGIKD
+36 GFAGDLGIKG
-46 GKVVALGKA
+46 GKVVAIGKVE
-55 DGPAATTIDARG
+55 GPAETTIDAAGRV
-67 KIVSPGFV
+67 VSPGFV
-75 DVHTHYDAQILWD
+75 DVHTHYDAQLLWD
-88 RMLSISPW
+88 RMLTISPW

-132 SLEALEAGLGNAWPF
+132 SLEALEAGLGIDWPF
-147 ETFPQYLDT
+147 ETFPQYLDA
-156 LEKQGTAINIA
+156 LEKRGSAINVA

-188 ATPDEIAKMK
+188 AVADEIAAMK
-198 TLVREAMDAGAI
+198 KLVREAMEAGAI
-210 GFGTSVSVSHNG
+210 GFGTSVAVSHNG

-239 ALVSVMGELKRGLM
+239 ALASVMGEMKRGLM
-253 QITIG
+253 QVTIG
-258 RDFSTRQVGGV
+258 RDFSTRHMAEV
-269 SRTYNA
+269 SRKHGI
-275 PVTWTALLSYLYGPG
+275 PVTWTALLSYMYGPG
-290 GHRKQLDLAAEQRK
+290 GHRKQLALADEQRR
-304 SGAMVIP
+304 SGALVIP

-338 LAVEDAKT
+338 LAVEEAKV

-360 EKLRRDVTPLF
+360 EKLRSEVTPLF

-384 SARELEEQPLAD
+384 SARELEEQPLAE
-396 AARKLGRDPV
+396 AARKLGKDPV

-413 LANDLQARFRM
+413 LADDLQARFRM

-430 EKEVAELIT
+430 EQEVAELIT
-439 DPHTVIALSDAGAH
+439 DPHTIIALSDAGAH
-453 ASQLCDACYSTYLL
+453 ASQLCDACYATYLL
-467 GHWVREKK
+467 GHWVRERK
-475 TLTIEQAVHQL
+475 TFTIEQAVHNL

-510 VVFDPRTVAP
+510 VVFDPLTVGP

-534 RLVSEATGVDAVIV
+534 RLVSEASGIDAVIV
-548 NGRIIRQN
+548 NGKVIRRN
-556 GNDVV
+556 GKATVAGNDP
-561 AADDRLPGR
+561 LPGR
-570 VLRHGRAA
+570 LLRHGRAA

>member
-1 MHGRTGAS
+1 MA
-9 PRGRQEAAMTYDL
+9 YDL
-22 KITGGTIVDGSGKP
+22 KIAGGTIVDGTGKP
-36 GFAGDLGIKD
+36 GYVGDVAIKD

-55 DGPAATTIDARG
+55 DGPAATIIDATG
-67 KIVSPGFV
+67 KAVTPGFV

-88 RMLSISPW
+88 RLLSISPW

-103 IGNCGFGVAPTKAI
+103 IGNCGFGVAPTRAV
-117 HRKLIMQTLEKVEGM
+117 HRKLILQTLEKVEGM
-132 SLEALEAGLGNAWPF
+132 SLDALQAGLGDNWPF
-147 ETFPQYLDT
+147 ETFPQYLNT
-156 LEKQGTAINIA
+156 LEKQGSAINIA

-173 PLRLYVMGEESTERA
+173 PLRLFVMGEESTERA
-188 ATPDEIAKMK
+188 ATADEIAKMK
-198 TLVREAMDAGAI
+198 KLVREAMDAGAI

-222 YAGKPVPSRQ
+222 YAGRPVPSRQ

-258 RDFSTRQVGGV
+258 RDFSTRHMAEV
-269 SRTYNA
+269 SRKYNV

-338 LAVEDAKT
+338 LSQEDAKA

-353 YADPAWR
+353 YADPTWR
-360 EKLRRDVTPLF
+360 EKLRSEVTPLF
-371 RNWWDRVVIAWAP
+371 RSWWDRVIIAWTP
-384 SARELEEQPLAD
+384 SHRELEEQPLTS
-396 AARKLGRDPV
+396 AAAKLGKDPV
-406 DLALDLA
+406 DLALDIA
-413 LANDLQARFRM
+413 LADDLQTRFRM

-439 DPHTVIALSDAGAH
+439 DPHTIIALSDAGAH
-453 ASQLCDACYSTYLL
+453 ANQLCDACYSTYLL

-475 TLTIEQAVHQL
+475 TLSLEDAVHNL

-496 TDRGLLAEGRPADV
+496 TDRGVLAEGRPADV
-510 VVFDPRTVAP
+510 VVLDPKTVGP

-534 RLVSEATGVDAVIV
+534 RLVSEAKGIDAVIV
-548 NGRIIRQN
+548 NGKIIRRD
-556 GNDVV
+556 GKDAV
-561 AADDRLPGR
+561 AANDKLPGR

>member
-1 MHGRTGAS
+1 MS
-9 PRGRQEAAMTYDL
+9 FDL
-22 KITGGTIVDGSGKP
+22 KIAGGTIVDGTGKP
-36 GFAGDLGIKD
+36 GFVGDIGIKG
-46 GKVVALGKA
+46 GKIVAIGKA
-55 DGPAATTIDARG
+55 DGPATTTIDATG

-88 RMLSISPW
+88 RMLTISPW

-132 SLEALEAGLGNAWPF
+132 SLDALHAGLGDDWPF
-147 ETFPQYLDT
+147 ETFPQYLDA
-156 LEKQGTAINIA
+156 LEKRGSAINVA

-173 PLRLYVMGEESTERA
+173 PLRMYVMGEESTERA
-188 ATPDEIAKMK
+188 ATADEIRAMK
-198 TLVREAMDAGAI
+198 KLMREAMEAGAI

-239 ALVSVMGELKRGLM
+239 ALVSVMGDMKRGLM

-258 RDFSTRQVGGV
+258 REFSTRHMAEV
-269 SRTYNA
+269 SRKYQV

-338 LAVEDAKT
+338 LAIADAKS
-346 PGTRRRA
+346 PGARRRA
-353 YADPAWR
+353 YADPVWR
-360 EKLRRDVTPLF
+360 EKLRSEVTPLF
-371 RNWWDRVVIAWAP
+371 QKWWDRVVIAWAP
-384 SARELEEQPLAD
+384 SARELEEMPLAAA
-396 AARKLGRDPV
+396 AARLGKDPV

-413 LANDLQARFRM
+413 LANDLKARFRM

-439 DPHTVIALSDAGAH
+439 DPNTIIALSDAGAH

-467 GHWVREKK
+467 GHWVRDRKVF
-475 TLTIEQAVHQL
+475 TLEQAVHNL

-496 TDRGLLAEGRPADV
+496 TDRGVLADGRPADI
-510 VVFDPRTVAP
+510 VVFDAKTVGP
-520 GPLKRVYDL
+520 GPLKRVHDM
-529 PAGAD
+529 PAGAH
-534 RLVSEATGVDAVIV
+534 RLVSEASGIDAVIV
-548 NGRIIRQN
+548 NGTLIRRDN
-556 GNDVV
+556 KDVF
-561 AADDRLPGR
+561 AANDRLPGR
-570 VLRHGRAA
+570 LLRGGKAA

>member
-1 MHGRTGAS
+1 MS
-9 PRGRQEAAMTYDL
+9 FDL
-22 KITGGTIVDGSGKP
+22 KITGGTIVDGTGTP
-36 GFAGDLGIKD
+36 GFVGDVGIKD

-55 DGPAATTIDARG
+55 DGPATTTIDAIG
-67 KIVSPGFV
+67 KVVAPGFI

-88 RMLSISPW
+88 RLLSISPW

-103 IGNCGFGVAPTKAI
+103 IGNCGFGVAPTRAI
-117 HRKLIMQTLEKVEGM
+117 HRKLILQTLEKVEGM
-132 SLEALEAGLGNAWPF
+132 SLDALQAGVGDDWPF

-156 LEKQGTAINIA
+156 LEQRGSAINIA

-173 PLRLYVMGEESTERA
+173 PLRLYVMGEASTERA
-188 ATPDEIAKMK
+188 ATPDEIAAMK
-198 TLVREAMDAGAI
+198 KLMREAMDAGAI

-222 YAGKPVPSRQ
+222 YAGRPVPSRQ
-232 ATVEEMD
+232 AAVEEMD
-239 ALVSVMGELKRGLM
+239 ALVSVMGGIKRGLM

-258 RDFSTRQVGGV
+258 RDFSTRHMAEV
-269 SRTYNA
+269 SRKYGV
-275 PVTWTALLSYLYGPG
+275 PVTWTALLSHLYGPG
-290 GHRKQLDLAAEQRK
+290 GHRKQLDLAAEQRR
-304 SGAMVIP
+304 SGALVIP

-338 LAVEDAKT
+338 LSQAEARA

-353 YADPAWR
+353 YTDPAWR
-360 EKLRRDVTPLF
+360 DKLRNELTPLF

-384 SARELEEQPLAD
+384 SHKDLEEQPLAS
-396 AARKLGRDPV
+396 AAATLGKDPV

-430 EKEVAELIT
+430 ETEVAELIT
-439 DPHTVIALSDAGAH
+439 DPNTIIALSDAGAH

-467 GHWVREKK
+467 GHWVRERGTF
-475 TLTIEQAVHQL
+475 TLEQAVHNL
-486 TQRPAEMFGI
+486 TQRPAETFGI
-496 TDRGLLAEGRPADV
+496 TDRGVLAEGRPADV
-510 VVFDPRTVAP
+510 VVFDPKTVGP

-534 RLVSEATGVDAVIV
+534 RLVAEAHGISAVVVNGQIIRRDGKDAV
-548 NGRIIRQN
+548 
-556 GNDVV
+556 
-561 AADDRLPGR
+561 AANDRLPGR
-570 VLRHGRAA
+570 VLRSGRAA